1 MYCFHI
7 LFLYDGLLT
16 MSEYL
21 SLIDYGVLLFS
32 TSIVGYFNAMLQGS
46 IKQSQN
52 FHNMRGHRSF
62 K

>member
-1 MYCFHI
+1 
-7 LFLYDGLLT
+7 

>member
-1 MYCFHI
+1 
-7 LFLYDGLLT
+7 
-16 MSEYL
+16 
-21 SLIDYGVLLFS
+21 
-32 TSIVGYFNAMLQGS
+32 MLQGS